1 MRYDA
6 VEAASFPDH
15 PKALAPFKP
24 SNNKRLYLAKLRD
37 LLYNIRC
44 VHEEARSMKFAQKKI
59 SRWVLICLPV
69 LIPAMAATADAQVP
83 PGIAAGLHK
92 IGQIVDPAC
101 TAKLYRPLMPKNDYN
116 DYWPLGASA
125 PANPAPLYPGVT
137 IARDVSFGPH
147 PKDLV
152 DIFSPDKGTE
162 NRTVLIY
169 VPGGGGNKI
178 EQQDREANA
187 FYDNIG
193 RWAVKNDMIAVTMQ
207 RHPGENWDDGGK
219 DVAMMIQ
226 WLQANIA
233 KYKGNP
239 DRMFIWAHSAG
250 NGPLG
255 VYIGHPELH
264 GPKGPG
270 VKGAIFMS
278 GNPVPGITGPPA
290 PVAGAPN
297 PLADAGKVC
306 GVADGAGP
314 NATAGAISGPSSVK
328 TAGGARGGARGA
340 QPVDAATQAARS
352 NLPGFKS
359 TKVAIVLARAELDP
373 GVNGDMLPAD
383 IALHDEMCKAGKEHC
398 PTMLFLKGE
407 SHMSEVFSI
416 DTDDKTVSG
425 PILAWIKKVK

>member
-1 MRYDA
+1 
-6 VEAASFPDH
+6 
-15 PKALAPFKP
+15 
-24 SNNKRLYLAKLRD
+24 
-37 LLYNIRC
+37 
-44 VHEEARSMKFAQKKI
+44 MKFAQKKI

-83 PGIAAGLHK
+83 PGIAAGLHN
-92 IGQIVDPAC
+92 IGQSVDPAC

>member
-1 MRYDA
+1 MNLSIRKNGTSF
-6 VEAASFPDH
+6 AS
-15 PKALAPFKP
+15 
-24 SNNKRLYLAKLRD
+24 
-37 LLYNIRC
+37 I
-44 VHEEARSMKFAQKKI
+44 
-59 SRWVLICLPV
+59 LILFITC
-69 LIPAMAATADAQVP
+69 MAATAEAQVP
-83 PGIAAGLHK
+83 PDIAAGLRK

-116 DYWPLGASA
+116 TYWPVGASA
-125 PANPAPLYPGVT
+125 AADTGQLYPGVT

-152 DIFSPDKGTE
+152 DIFSPDKGAG

-193 RWAVKNDMIAVTMQ
+193 RWTVKNDMIAVTMQ
-207 RHPGENWDDGGK
+207 RHPGEKWDDGGK
-219 DVAMMIQ
+219 DVSTMIQ
-226 WLQANIA
+226 WLRANIVR
-233 KYKGNP
+233 YKGNP

-255 VYIGHPELH
+255 IYIGHPELH

-278 GNPVPGITGPPA
+278 GNPVPGVGGAAAAPA
-290 PVAGAPN
+290 PGAPN
-297 PLADAGKVC
+297 PLADAGKAC
-306 GVADGAGP
+306 GVANGAGP
-314 NATAGAISGPSSVK
+314 NATEGAISGPSSAQAV
-328 TAGGARGGARGA
+328 GGARGGGGA
-340 QPVDAATQAARS
+340 PQPVDAATQAARS

-359 TKVAIVLARAELDP
+359 TKVAIILARAELDP
-373 GVNGDMLPAD
+373 FVKGDMLPSD
-383 IALHDEMCKAGKEHC
+383 IALHDEMCKEGKEHC

-425 PILAWIKKVK
+425 PILTWMKKVN